1 MERKDRKREDLW
13 DLSTLSVSDEKWY
26 EDFAAL
32 KKEVEN
38 IRQLKGKMALSSD
51 SFHQTLL
58 SLEKFFKEEERLGSY
73 AFLKYSADSTNSQ
86 VAKMAGEFDAF
97 EASVSEAV
105 SFFDTELVKMD
116 EKVLSCYMAEERNKD
131 YLVFIKKSLR
141 MKEHILSEKEE
152 RLLSLYSPV
161 GASAQD
167 IFMDLNNI
175 DLDFGT
181 VEGEKL
187 THSSFARFIRS
198 EDEKTRK
205 DAYMGMY
212 NAYLRNGHTIARIY
226 SSSIKGDI
234 FLSKARGYGSSL
246 EKALF
251 PDKIDQ
257 SVYRNLI
264 STIHEALPSLNHF
277 YEVKAKALN
286 KDHLMHYDVYLSMT
300 KGVESRHTYD
310 EAVSLISKAIEP
322 LGEDYRETLIRGL
335 TEEHWVDKYENTG
348 KRSGA
353 FSSGSYTGHA
363 YILTNFEEEV
373 LDSVFTLIH
382 EGGHSMHSYYSVKN
396 NPFMSYNYTI
406 FEAEVASTFNEE
418 LLMHYLLKNT
428 DDKNMRMYL
437 ISKKLDDMVATLF
450 RQTMFAEY
458 ELIVHEAAERGE
470 ALTFEFF
477 RQEYRK
483 LLELYFGPKVEMLD
497 VSDLEGLRIP
507 HFYRAFYTYKYA
519 TGLSASIALA
529 RRVLS
534 GGEKERNEYLSF
546 LSSGGSKYP
555 LESLKE
561 AGVDMSK
568 PDPVREATKQ
578 FKEYLAEFERL
589 ASEN

>member
-116 EKVLSCYMAEERNKD
+116 EKVLSSYMAEERNKD

-277 YEVKAKALN
+277 YEVKANALN

-322 LGEDYRETLIRGL
+322 LGEDYRKTLIRGL

>member
-1 MERKDRKREDLW
+1 MERKDRKKEDLW

-116 EKVLSCYMAEERNKD
+116 EKVLSSYMAEERNKD

-322 LGEDYRETLIRGL
+322 LGEDYRKTLIRGL

-418 LLMHYLLKNT
+418 LLMHDLLKNT

>member
-1 MERKDRKREDLW
+1 MERKDRKKEDLW

-86 VAKMAGEFDAF
+86 IAKMAGEFDAF

-181 VEGEKL
+181 VNGEKL

-277 YEVKAKALN
+277 YEVKANALN

>member
-1 MERKDRKREDLW
+1 MERKDRKKEDLW

-26 EDFAAL
+26 EDFAVL
-32 KKEVEN
+32 KEELEN

-51 SFHQTLL
+51 SFHQTLIF
-58 SLEKFFKEEERLGSY
+58 LEKFFKEEERLGSY

-116 EKVLSCYMAEERNKD
+116 EKKLSSYMAEERNKD

-181 VEGEKL
+181 VNGEKL

-212 NAYLRNGHTIARIY
+212 NAYLKNGHTIARIY

-234 FLSKARGYGSSL
+234 FLAKARGYGSSL

-322 LGEDYRETLIRGL
+322 LGEDYRKTLIRGL

-483 LLELYFGPKVEMLD
+483 LLELYFGPKVKMLD

>member
-86 VAKMAGEFDAF
+86 IAKMAGEFDAF

-198 EDEKTRK
+198 ENEKTRK

>member
-1 MERKDRKREDLW
+1 MERKDRKKEDLW

-116 EKVLSCYMAEERNKD
+116 EKVLSSYMAEERNKD

>member
-116 EKVLSCYMAEERNKD
+116 EKVLSSYMAEERNKD

-181 VEGEKL
+181 VNGEKL

-568 PDPVREATKQ
+568 PNPVREATKQ

>member
-116 EKVLSCYMAEERNKD
+116 EKVLSSYMAEERNKD

-277 YEVKAKALN
+277 YEVKANALN

>member
-116 EKVLSCYMAEERNKD
+116 EKVLSSYMAEERNKD

-141 MKEHILSEKEE
+141 MKEHILTEKEE

>member
-1 MERKDRKREDLW
+1 MERKDRKKEDLW

-116 EKVLSCYMAEERNKD
+116 EKVLSSYMAEERNKD

-300 KGVESRHTYD
+300 KGVESRHTYN

-322 LGEDYRETLIRGL
+322 LGEDYRKTLIRGL

>member
-116 EKVLSCYMAEERNKD
+116 EKVLSSYMAEERNKD

-322 LGEDYRETLIRGL
+322 LGEDYRKTLIRGL

>member
-1 MERKDRKREDLW
+1 MERKDRKKEDLW

-116 EKVLSCYMAEERNKD
+116 EKVLSSYMAEERNKD

-322 LGEDYRETLIRGL
+322 LGEDYRKTLIRGL

>member
-116 EKVLSCYMAEERNKD
+116 EKVLSSYMAEERNKD

-251 PDKIDQ
+251 PDKIDH

-322 LGEDYRETLIRGL
+322 LGEDYRKTLIRGL

>member
-1 MERKDRKREDLW
+1 MERKDRKKEDLW

-198 EDEKTRK
+198 ENEKTRK

-286 KDHLMHYDVYLSMT
+286 KDYLMHYDVYLSMT

>member
-116 EKVLSCYMAEERNKD
+116 EKVLSSYMAEERNKD

>member
-116 EKVLSCYMAEERNKD
+116 EKVLSSYMAEERNKD

-322 LGEDYRETLIRGL
+322 LGEDYRKTLIRGL

-458 ELIVHEAAERGE
+458 ELIVHEAAERSE

>member
-1 MERKDRKREDLW
+1 MERKDRKKEDLW

-86 VAKMAGEFDAF
+86 IAKMAGEFDAF

-187 THSSFARFIRS
+187 THSSFARFIRN

-322 LGEDYRETLIRGL
+322 LGEDYRKTLIRGL